1 MIAELEHEAG
11 SDSVDRFVGHSF
23 WRHLDLFS
31 GIGGFALACRMVG
44 GIEPVGFCER
54 DNYCQRV
61 LAKHWPDVP
70 ICNDIHEMKG
80 NEYGPIDLITGGF
93 PCQPYSLAG
102 ERRGNEDDRA
112 LWPQMLRVISEAR
125 PTWVLGENV
134 PGIITLALDGV
145 LAELEAQGYACE
157 TLSIP
162 ACGVDARHRRER
174 IWIVAHA
181 TGSRIN
187 GKSRDICEAQW
198 GSGGALC
205 GKSVGSSENV
215 GNSES
220 NGWRKGEP
228 NARRGNE
235 RTCAREKPGS
245 RNNDCALADSV
256 QWRLPESKLESG
268 EEWASGASEWTRTA
282 GACRWPT
289 EPNVG
294 RVAHGVSRRVDRLRG
309 LGNAIVPQVAA
320 EIIRCIKE
328 IERLTQ

>member
-1 MIAELEHEAG
+1 MM
-11 SDSVDRFVGHSF
+11 
-23 WRHLDLFS
+23 RHLDLFS

-44 GIEPVGFCER
+44 GIETVGFCER

-70 ICNDIHEMKG
+70 TCNDIHEMKG

-125 PTWVLGENV
+125 PAWVLGENV

-145 LAELEAQGYACE
+145 LADLEGEGYACE
-157 TLSIP
+157 TLCIP
-162 ACGVDARHRRER
+162 ACGVDAKHRRER

-187 GKSRDICEAQW
+187 GESRNLCEAQW
-198 GSGGALC
+198 GSGVALC
-205 GKSVGSSENV
+205 GEPVGSSENV
-215 GNSES
+215 GNSKSFRTQRNGSSGEQVTQAHARKRLPFRSSGTMADTNPIGLSKPKPES
-220 NGWRKGEP
+220 GEGWAGR
-228 NARRGNE
+228 ASE
-235 RTCAREKPGS
+235 RTCFTSP
-245 RNNDCALADSV
+245 
-256 QWRLPESKLESG
+256 
-268 EEWASGASEWTRTA
+268 
-282 GACRWPT
+282 CRWAT

-294 RVAHGVSRRVDRLRG
+294 RVAHGIPNRVDRLRG

-320 EIIRCIKE
+320 EIIKCIKT
-328 IERLTQ
+328 IDKNL